1 MEENSNLKPNPEEPK
16 NALLKAL
23 EDIISGNNEI
33 KGQLGKF
40 SQNQEQ
46 ILLRFSE
53 KEKQLNKESAA
64 VENLSKSISTE
75 LEKKNQENQ
84 DKTQKIFDTELG
96 KFQKVELKLT
106 EKDKSLLSKVESIFR
121 NYWKLPIIIAGI
133 SLLTAGLTGFLAVR
147 FFSESVKSKGELR
160 EEMIN
165 NWNSQNKRLVDDDE
179 WNALINER
187 IIIQNFVKDND
198 NAGKALINYRKGM
211 VKSNQGKAIYKSI
224 DSDKVVKE

>member
-16 NALLKAL
+16 NPLLKAL

-40 SQNQEQ
+40 SKNQEQ
-46 ILLRFSE
+46 MLLHFSE
-53 KEKQLNKESAA
+53 KEKQLNKESAD
-64 VENLSKSISTE
+64 VENLSQSISAE
-75 LEKKNQENQ
+75 LDKKNQENQ
-84 DKTQKIFDTELG
+84 EKTQKIFDTELG
-96 KFQKVELKLT
+96 KFQKVELKLA
-106 EKDKSLLSKVESIFR
+106 EKDKSLLSKIESIFR
-121 NYWKLPIIIAGI
+121 NYWKLPVIIAGI
-133 SLLTAGLTGFLAVR
+133 LLLTAGLTGFLTVR
-147 FFSESVKSKGELR
+147 FYSESVKSKGELR
-160 EEMIN
+160 EEMIK

-211 VKSNQGKAIYKSI
+211 VKNNQGKAIYKSI
-224 DSDKVVKE
+224 DSDKVVKD